1 MADEPI
7 KQWTRLLGTSDGD
20 FASSIN
26 TAADGSI
33 YSPGGTMGSLDGQT
47 YSGEQDVFISKYSS
61 DGTKAWTRLLGSTTF
76 DKVLSISTAAD
87 GSIYITGYTKGSF
100 DGQTN
105 SGIYEAFI
113 SKYSGDG
120 TKGWTRLLGRTT
132 KEG

>member
-1 MADEPI
+1 MWITGVWTFPSPDAFDPYGVQEGFMADEPI
-7 KQWTRLLGTSDGD
+7 KQ
-20 FASSIN
+20 
-26 TAADGSI
+26 
-33 YSPGGTMGSLDGQT
+33 
-47 YSGEQDVFISKYSS
+47 
-61 DGTKAWTRLLGSTTF
+61 WTRLLGSTTF

>member
-47 YSGEQDVFISKYSS
+47 YSGEQDVFISKYST

-76 DKVLSISTAAD
+76 EKVLSISTAAD

-132 KEG
+132 NEG